1 MSCRR
6 ARVKIKCD
14 MCKFMSSC
22 VSFLVH
28 FIYYLQNA
36 NNRFLNYKG
45 TATQLM
51 GYLIIYIYGT
61 KNSIMRACQ
70 NRIHIITFRPERSL
84 NFFSLFK
91 SSKI

>member
-1 MSCRR
+1 
-6 ARVKIKCD
+6 

-36 NNRFLNYKG
+36 NNRLLNYKG

-51 GYLIIYIYGT
+51 GYLIIY
-61 KNSIMRACQ
+61 M
-70 NRIHIITFRPERSL
+70 EL
-84 NFFSLFK
+84 
-91 SSKI
+91 KIVLCVPAKTAYILLHSGRKGR